1 MSMWWSSH
9 MNWQTERVGYPW
21 VTLYQVL
28 CSCYW
33 VLTVLYCSSSS
44 TIHITS
50 PPSQKLGFLHC
61 VFDRRELIHSE
72 PHNVLRP
79 HIPIAESL
87 LRMSASSCYYYDPHP
102 RTDGKKILPGGGW
115 GWSHIFSAGD
125 KDPENTQF
133 ILTLTAEM
141 VIKDFAATEQNRRQ

>member
-1 MSMWWSSH
+1 M
-9 MNWQTERVGYPW
+9 
-21 VTLYQVL
+21 
-28 CSCYW
+28 
-33 VLTVLYCSSSS
+33 
-44 TIHITS
+44 
-50 PPSQKLGFLHC
+50 
-61 VFDRRELIHSE
+61 LI
-72 PHNVLRP
+72 P

-125 KDPENTQF
+125 KDPENTHF

-141 VIKDFAATEQNRRQ
+141 VIKDFVATEQNRREDNKRLIITVQCHVIARWWPNSVGAGEDTRSYSFNPVIV